1 MIFLILLEKKWRLPE
16 TPDIGDMAGADES
29 APSLLVRLLE
39 SRGIDPESFFS
50 GKALEWHDPF
60 LMNDMQPAVERIS
73 RAVGNNE
80 KILICG
86 DYDADGVTATS
97 VLMIFFRKIG
107 ADVDYV
113 IPNRLSEG
121 YGISDGLLDRIRE
134 KKADLLVT
142 VDCGVANAE
151 AVEQLIAEG
160 MDVIVTDHHEVKD
173 ELPPAL
179 AVIDCKRPDN
189 TYPFVHLCGAGVALK
204 LVAALSPNFP
214 DKVGNDEWRDYL
226 DIVTIG
232 TIADVV
238 SLTGEN
244 RTIVKEGLL
253 ALSTTKRPGL
263 RALLLQV
270 KQGGNGAKPASS
282 AKALAPGASGSGR
295 TTGASSGAGYG
306 QGPGAGN
313 GSFAAPDMNTPIPIS
328 TGDISF
334 QISPKINA
342 CGRLGEADRALELLL
357 TEDPVRAGMLAE
369 ELIEENAKRQE
380 LEQDLVDQAVAQIES
395 DPELIANMKN
405 YSMPIIVVGENW
417 HLGIL
422 GIVANRLVNR
432 YQRTAIV
439 FAEEDGILKGSCRTA
454 GDFPILECL
463 KYCGVTVLQYG
474 GHKRAAGVSVE
485 KKNYEEFKAKVSAFA
500 EERNT
505 ENDLLFTDV
514 DMVISHR
521 DLSLDT
527 AKELAG
533 LEPFGE
539 GNREPVFLL
548 KDMKVLQPKA
558 VGAGNRHLKMFLSCK
573 DEDGTIRNFDAI
585 AFGAG
590 EWADM
595 FAEGSNVDVLAEM
608 GVNVWNNRESLSMR
622 VVDMHF
628 AGIGRILWDK
638 PQVLEN
644 LYRNG
649 LPLKQIAMIGKCK
662 EEELR
667 PTGEEMGILYRYF
680 QQSAAGAASA
690 SGGAGNTGAG
700 NGSGAAGNGVSAAA
714 GTAAPAKP
722 ETNIVDLNLLA
733 RLLTGKFRKPLH
745 AFKISRALDIFSEAG
760 LIDLMRINDE
770 RVCFTLLSVQ
780 ERVKLENTKTFQVL
794 FANTAKAPEAD

>member
-16 TPDIGDMAGADES
+16 TPDIGEMAGADES
-29 APSLLVRLLE
+29 VPSLLARLLK
-39 SRGIDPESFFS
+39 SRGIDPESLFS

-60 LMNDMQPAVERIS
+60 LMNDMQPAVERICA
-73 RAVGNNE
+73 AVKNSE

-121 YGISDGLLDRIRE
+121 YGISDGLLERIRS
-134 KKADLLVT
+134 KNADLLIT

-204 LVAALSPNFP
+204 LVAALSPKFP
-214 DKVGNDEWRDYL
+214 EKVEKEEWRNYL

-244 RTIVKEGLL
+244 RTIVKEGLK
-253 ALSTTKRPGL
+253 ALSMTRRPGL
-263 RALLLQV
+263 RTLLASV
-270 KQGGNGAKPASS
+270 KQNA
-282 AKALAPGASGSGR
+282 
-295 TTGASSGAGYG
+295 
-306 QGPGAGN
+306 GAGN
-313 GSFAAPDMNTPIPIS
+313 GRTSGAESVQALDMNTPIPVS

-357 TEDPVRAGMLAE
+357 TEDPARAGMLAE
-369 ELIEENAKRQE
+369 ELIEENAKRQG

-514 DMVISHR
+514 DMVISHE

-548 KDMKVLQPKA
+548 SDMKVLQPKT
-558 VGAGNRHLKMFLSCK
+558 VGAANRHLKMVLSCK
-573 DEDGTIRNFDAI
+573 DKDGNIKNYDAI

-590 EWADM
+590 EWVDM

-608 GVNVWNNRESLSMR
+608 GVNVWNNRENLSLR
-622 VVDMHF
+622 VADMHF
-628 AGIGRILWDK
+628 AGIGKIIWDK

-649 LPLKQIAMIGKCK
+649 LPLKQIAMIGKCR

-667 PTGEEMGILYRYF
+667 PTGEEMGILYKYF
-680 QQSAAGAASA
+680 QQSA
-690 SGGAGNTGAG
+690 
-700 NGSGAAGNGVSAAA
+700 V
-714 GTAAPAKP
+714 GTKN

-794 FANTAKAPEAD
+794 FANTAKAPEAN

>member
-1 MIFLILLEKKWRLPE
+1 MILLEKKWRLPE

-29 APSLLVRLLE
+29 APSLLERLLE

-60 LMNDMQPAVERIS
+60 LMNDMQPAVERIF

-121 YGISDGLLDRIRE
+121 YGISDGLLERIRS
-134 KKADLLVT
+134 KNADLLIT

-204 LVAALSPNFP
+204 LVAALSPKFP
-214 DKVGNDEWRDYL
+214 DKVGNDEWRNYL

-263 RALLLQV
+263 RALLLSV
-270 KQGGNGAKPASS
+270 KQGSGNG
-282 AKALAPGASGSGR
+282 R
-295 TTGASSGAGYG
+295 T
-306 QGPGAGN
+306 PGAG
-313 GSFAAPDMNTPIPIS
+313 SVQAPDMNTPIPVS

-357 TEDPVRAGMLAE
+357 TEDPARAGMLAE

-514 DMVISHR
+514 DMVISHE

-548 KDMKVLQPKA
+548 NDMKVLQPKA
-558 VGAGNRHLKMFLSCK
+558 VGAANRHLKMVLSCK

-628 AGIGRILWDK
+628 AGIGRIIWDK

-680 QQSAAGAASA
+680 QQTAPGAKS
-690 SGGAGNTGAG
+690 
-700 NGSGAAGNGVSAAA
+700 
-714 GTAAPAKP
+714 

-760 LIDLMRINDE
+760 LIELMRINDE

-794 FANTAKAPEAD
+794 FGDMKT

>member
-1 MIFLILLEKKWRLPE
+1 MILLEKKWRLPE

-29 APSLLVRLLE
+29 APSLLERLLE

-60 LMNDMQPAVERIS
+60 LMNDMQPAVERIF

-121 YGISDGLLDRIRE
+121 YGISDGLLERIRS
-134 KKADLLVT
+134 KNADLLIT

-204 LVAALSPNFP
+204 LVAALSPKFP
-214 DKVGNDEWRDYL
+214 DKVGNDEWRNYL

-263 RALLLQV
+263 RALLLSV
-270 KQGGNGAKPASS
+270 KQGSGNG
-282 AKALAPGASGSGR
+282 R
-295 TTGASSGAGYG
+295 T
-306 QGPGAGN
+306 PGAG
-313 GSFAAPDMNTPIPIS
+313 SVQAPDMNTPIPVS

-357 TEDPVRAGMLAE
+357 TEDPARAGMLAE

-500 EERNT
+500 EKRNT

-514 DMVISHR
+514 DMVISHE

-548 KDMKVLQPKA
+548 NDMKVLQPKA
-558 VGAGNRHLKMFLSCK
+558 VGAANRHLKMVLSCK

-590 EWADM
+590 EWVDM
-595 FAEGSNVDVLAEM
+595 FAEGSNVYVLAEM
-608 GVNVWNNRESLSMR
+608 GVNVWNNRESLSLR
-622 VVDMHF
+622 VADMHF
-628 AGIGRILWDK
+628 AGIGKIIWDK

-649 LPLKQIAMIGKCK
+649 LPLKQIAMIGKCR

-667 PTGEEMGILYRYF
+667 PTGEEMSILYRYF
-680 QQSAAGAASA
+680 QQ
-690 SGGAGNTGAG
+690 
-700 NGSGAAGNGVSAAA
+700 
-714 GTAAPAKP
+714 TAPGAKP

-760 LIDLMRINDE
+760 LIELMRINDE

-794 FANTAKAPEAD
+794 FGDMKT

>member
-29 APSLLVRLLE
+29 APSLLERLLE

-60 LMNDMQPAVERIS
+60 LMNDMQPAVERIF

-121 YGISDGLLDRIRE
+121 YGISDGLLERIRS
-134 KKADLLVT
+134 KNADLLIT

-204 LVAALSPNFP
+204 LVAALSPKFP
-214 DKVGNDEWRDYL
+214 DKVGNDEWRNYL

-263 RALLLQV
+263 RALLLSV
-270 KQGGNGAKPASS
+270 KQGSGNG
-282 AKALAPGASGSGR
+282 R
-295 TTGASSGAGYG
+295 T
-306 QGPGAGN
+306 PGAG
-313 GSFAAPDMNTPIPIS
+313 SVQAPDMNTPIPVS

-357 TEDPVRAGMLAE
+357 TEDPARAGMLAE

-514 DMVISHR
+514 DMVISHE

-548 KDMKVLQPKA
+548 NDMKVLQPKA
-558 VGAGNRHLKMFLSCK
+558 VGAANRHLKMVLSCK
-573 DEDGTIRNFDAI
+573 DKDGNIKNYDAI
-585 AFGAG
+585 AFDAG
-590 EWADM
+590 EWVDM

-628 AGIGRILWDK
+628 AGIGRIIWDK

-667 PTGEEMGILYRYF
+667 PTGEEMSILYRYF
-680 QQSAAGAASA
+680 QQTAPGAKS
-690 SGGAGNTGAG
+690 
-700 NGSGAAGNGVSAAA
+700 
-714 GTAAPAKP
+714 

-760 LIDLMRINDE
+760 LIELMRINDE

-794 FANTAKAPEAD
+794 FANTAKAPETN

>member
-29 APSLLVRLLE
+29 APSLLERLLE

-121 YGISDGLLDRIRE
+121 YGISDGLLERIRS
-134 KKADLLVT
+134 KNADLLIT

-204 LVAALSPNFP
+204 LVAALSPKFP
-214 DKVGNDEWRDYL
+214 DKVGNDEWRNYL

-263 RALLLQV
+263 RALLLSV
-270 KQGGNGAKPASS
+270 KQGGTGAKPASS
-282 AKALAPGASGSGR
+282 AKAP
-295 TTGASSGAGYG
+295 
-306 QGPGAGN
+306 
-313 GSFAAPDMNTPIPIS
+313 APDINTPIPVS

-357 TEDPVRAGMLAE
+357 TEDPARAGMLAE

-514 DMVISHR
+514 DMVISHE

-548 KDMKVLQPKA
+548 NDMKVLQPKA
-558 VGAGNRHLKMFLSCK
+558 VGAANRHLKMVLSCK
-573 DEDGTIRNFDAI
+573 DKDGNIKNYDAI

-590 EWADM
+590 EWVDM

-608 GVNVWNNRESLSMR
+608 GVNVWNSRESLSLR
-622 VVDMHF
+622 VADMHF
-628 AGIGRILWDK
+628 AGIGKIIWDK

-680 QQSAAGAASA
+680 QQTAPGAATA
-690 SGGAGNTGAG
+690 AGGAGN
-700 NGSGAAGNGVSAAA
+700 
-714 GTAAPAKP
+714 AAPAKP
-722 ETNIVDLNLLA
+722 ETNIVNLNLLA

-794 FANTAKAPEAD
+794 FGDMKT

>member
-1 MIFLILLEKKWRLPE
+1 MILLEKKWRLPE

-29 APSLLVRLLE
+29 APSLLERLLE

-121 YGISDGLLDRIRE
+121 YGISDGLLERIRS
-134 KKADLLVT
+134 KNADLLIT

-204 LVAALSPNFP
+204 LVAALSPKFP
-214 DKVGNDEWRDYL
+214 DKVGNDEWRNYL

-263 RALLLQV
+263 RALLLSV
-270 KQGGNGAKPASS
+270 KQGSGNG
-282 AKALAPGASGSGR
+282 R
-295 TTGASSGAGYG
+295 T
-306 QGPGAGN
+306 PGAG
-313 GSFAAPDMNTPIPIS
+313 SVQAPDMNTPIPVS

-357 TEDPVRAGMLAE
+357 TEDPARAGMLAE

-405 YSMPIIVVGENW
+405 YS
-417 HLGIL
+417 
-422 GIVANRLVNR
+422 
-432 YQRTAIV
+432 
-439 FAEEDGILKGSCRTA
+439 
-454 GDFPILECL
+454 
-463 KYCGVTVLQYG
+463 
-474 GHKRAAGVSVE
+474 
-485 KKNYEEFKAKVSAFA
+485 
-500 EERNT
+500 
-505 ENDLLFTDV
+505 
-514 DMVISHR
+514 
-521 DLSLDT
+521 
-527 AKELAG
+527 
-533 LEPFGE
+533 
-539 GNREPVFLL
+539 
-548 KDMKVLQPKA
+548 
-558 VGAGNRHLKMFLSCK
+558 
-573 DEDGTIRNFDAI
+573 DAI
-585 AFGAG
+585 
-590 EWADM
+590 W
-595 FAEGSNVDVLAEM
+595 FANGFIWSLISLAQTASANSYTLITGSTWETTRQS
-608 GVNVWNNRESLSMR
+608 G
-622 VVDMHF
+622 
-628 AGIGRILWDK
+628 
-638 PQVLEN
+638 
-644 LYRNG
+644 
-649 LPLKQIAMIGKCK
+649 
-662 EEELR
+662 LR
-667 PTGEEMGILYRYF
+667 PPR
-680 QQSAAGAASA
+680 ASA
-690 SGGAGNTGAG
+690 RFFRYASEKLRST
-700 NGSGAAGNGVSAAA
+700 VSITQTFSSRIAQ
-714 GTAAPAKP
+714 
-722 ETNIVDLNLLA
+722 LL
-733 RLLTGKFRKPLH
+733 
-745 AFKISRALDIFSEAG
+745 
-760 LIDLMRINDE
+760 
-770 RVCFTLLSVQ
+770 
-780 ERVKLENTKTFQVL
+780 
-794 FANTAKAPEAD
+794 

>member
-29 APSLLVRLLE
+29 APSLLERLLE

-60 LMNDMQPAVERIS
+60 LMNDMQPAVERIF

-121 YGISDGLLDRIRE
+121 YGISDGLLERIRS
-134 KKADLLVT
+134 KNADLLIT

-204 LVAALSPNFP
+204 LVAALSPKFP
-214 DKVGNDEWRDYL
+214 DKVGNDEWRNYL

-263 RALLLQV
+263 RALLLSV
-270 KQGGNGAKPASS
+270 KQGSGNG
-282 AKALAPGASGSGR
+282 R
-295 TTGASSGAGYG
+295 T
-306 QGPGAGN
+306 PGAGN
-313 GSFAAPDMNTPIPIS
+313 VQAPDMNTPIPVS

-357 TEDPVRAGMLAE
+357 TEDPARAGMLAE

-514 DMVISHR
+514 DMVISHE

-548 KDMKVLQPKA
+548 NDMKVLQPKA
-558 VGAGNRHLKMFLSCK
+558 VGAANRHLKMVLSCK

-590 EWADM
+590 EWVDM

-628 AGIGRILWDK
+628 AGIGRIIWDK

-649 LPLKQIAMIGKCK
+649 LPLKQIAMIGKCR

-667 PTGEEMGILYRYF
+667 PTGEEMSILYRYF
-680 QQSAAGAASA
+680 QQTAPGAKS
-690 SGGAGNTGAG
+690 
-700 NGSGAAGNGVSAAA
+700 
-714 GTAAPAKP
+714 

-760 LIDLMRINDE
+760 LIELMRINDE

-794 FANTAKAPEAD
+794 FGDMKK

>member
-29 APSLLVRLLE
+29 APSLLERLLE

-60 LMNDMQPAVERIS
+60 LMNDMQPAVERIF
-73 RAVGNNE
+73 RAVGNSE

-121 YGISDGLLDRIRE
+121 YGISDGLLERIRS
-134 KKADLLVT
+134 KNADLLIT
-142 VDCGVANAE
+142 VDCGAANAE

-204 LVAALSPNFP
+204 LVAALSPKFP
-214 DKVGNDEWRDYL
+214 DKIGNDEWRNYL

-244 RTIVKEGLL
+244 RTIVKEGLK

-263 RALLLQV
+263 RALLLSV
-270 KQGGNGAKPASS
+270 KQGSGNG
-282 AKALAPGASGSGR
+282 R
-295 TTGASSGAGYG
+295 T
-306 QGPGAGN
+306 PGAG
-313 GSFAAPDMNTPIPIS
+313 SVQAPDMNTLIPVS

-357 TEDPVRAGMLAE
+357 TEDPARAGMLAE

-514 DMVISHR
+514 DMVISHE
-521 DLSLDT
+521 DLSLDM

-548 KDMKVLQPKA
+548 NDMKVLQPKA
-558 VGAGNRHLKMFLSCK
+558 VGAANRHLKMVLSCK
-573 DEDGTIRNFDAI
+573 DKDGNIKNYDAI

-590 EWADM
+590 EWVDM

-608 GVNVWNNRESLSMR
+608 GVNVWNNRESLSLR
-622 VVDMHF
+622 VADMHF
-628 AGIGRILWDK
+628 AGIGKIIWDK

-649 LPLKQIAMIGKCK
+649 LPLKQIAMIGKCR

-667 PTGEEMGILYRYF
+667 PTGEEM
-680 QQSAAGAASA
+680 S
-690 SGGAGNTGAG
+690 
-700 NGSGAAGNGVSAAA
+700 
-714 GTAAPAKP
+714 
-722 ETNIVDLNLLA
+722 IVDLNLLA

-760 LIDLMRINDE
+760 LIELMRINDE

>member
-29 APSLLVRLLE
+29 APSLLERLLE

-60 LMNDMQPAVERIS
+60 LMNDMQPAVERIF
-73 RAVGNNE
+73 RAVGNSE

-121 YGISDGLLDRIRE
+121 YGISDGLLERIRS
-134 KKADLLVT
+134 KNADLLIT

-204 LVAALSPNFP
+204 LVAALSPKFP
-214 DKVGNDEWRDYL
+214 DKVGNDEWRNYL

-270 KQGGNGAKPASS
+270 KQGSGNG
-282 AKALAPGASGSGR
+282 R
-295 TTGASSGAGYG
+295 T
-306 QGPGAGN
+306 PGAG
-313 GSFAAPDMNTPIPIS
+313 SVQAPDMNTPIPVS

-357 TEDPVRAGMLAE
+357 TEDPARAGMLAE

-405 YSMPIIVVGENW
+405 YSIPIIVVGENW

-514 DMVISHR
+514 DMVISHE

-558 VGAGNRHLKMFLSCK
+558 VGAANRHLKMVLSCK
-573 DEDGTIRNFDAI
+573 DKDGNIKNYDAI

-590 EWADM
+590 EWVDM

-608 GVNVWNNRESLSMR
+608 GVNVWNNRESLSLR
-622 VVDMHF
+622 VADMHF
-628 AGIGRILWDK
+628 AGIGKIIWDK

-649 LPLKQIAMIGKCK
+649 LPLKQIAMIGKCR

-667 PTGEEMGILYRYF
+667 PTGEEMSILYRYF
-680 QQSAAGAASA
+680 QQTAPGAKS
-690 SGGAGNTGAG
+690 
-700 NGSGAAGNGVSAAA
+700 
-714 GTAAPAKP
+714 

-760 LIDLMRINDE
+760 LIELMRINDE

-794 FANTAKAPEAD
+794 FGDMKT

>member
-1 MIFLILLEKKWRLPE
+1 MILLEKKWRLPDDN
-16 TPDIGDMAGADES
+16 PAGKALGSAGTADD
-29 APSLLVRLLE
+29 AASLILRVLKM
-39 SRGIDPESFFS
+39 RGIDPDSFFS
-50 GKALEWHDPF
+50 GAELEWHDPF
-60 LMNDMQPAVERIS
+60 LMNDMNIAVDRICE
-73 RAVGNNE
+73 AVAKGE
-80 KILICG
+80 KMLVCG
-86 DYDADGVTATS
+86 DYDADGVTATAI
-97 VLMIFFRKIG
+97 LMLFFRKLG
-107 ADVDYV
+107 ANADYV

-134 KKADLLVT
+134 KKAGLLIT
-142 VDCGVANAE
+142 VDCGVANVE
-151 AVEQLIAEG
+151 AVAQLVSEG

-179 AVIDCKRPDN
+179 AVIDCKRTDN
-189 TYPFVHLCGAGVALK
+189 TYPFIHLCGAGVALK
-204 LVAALSPNFP
+204 LVDALSPRFP
-214 DKVGNDEWRDYL
+214 EKTGNVEGKEEWRNYL

-244 RTIVKEGLL
+244 RTIVKEGLR
-253 ALSTTKRPGL
+253 ALSTTQRPGL

-270 KQGGNGAKPASS
+270 KQNVNSNGSGAYAARNGGVNGAN
-282 AKALAPGASGSGR
+282 GS
-295 TTGASSGAGYG
+295 TG
-306 QGPGAGN
+306 GAGN
-313 GSFAAPDMNTPIPIS
+313 SASYGALDMTTPLSIS

-334 QISPKINA
+334 QESPKINA

-357 TEDPVRAGMLAE
+357 TEEPERAMALAD
-369 ELIEENAKRQE
+369 ELISENARRQE
-380 LEQDLVDQAVAQIES
+380 LEQNLVDAAVAQIES
-395 DPELIANMKN
+395 DHELISHMKN
-405 YSMPIIVVGENW
+405 CSMPIIVVGEDW

-439 FAEEDGILKGSCRTA
+439 FAEEDGIYKGSCRTA

-463 KYCGVTVLQYG
+463 KYCGVTVLQFG

-485 KKNYEEFKAKVSAFA
+485 KKNFDEFRKKVAEFA
-500 EERNT
+500 DRRNT
-505 ENDLLFTDV
+505 EDDILCTDV
-514 DMVISHR
+514 DMVITPS

-548 KDMKVLQPKA
+548 SGMKVLSPKA

-573 DEDGTIRNFDAI
+573 DEEDNVKNYDAI

-595 FAEGSNVDVLAEM
+595 FAEGSAVDVLVEM
-608 GVNVWNNRESLSMR
+608 GVNTWNNKESLSLR
-622 VVDMHF
+622 VADMHF
-628 AGIGRILWDK
+628 APIGKIIWDK

-649 LPLKQIAMIGKCK
+649 LPLRQIAMIGKCK

-667 PTGEEMGILYRYF
+667 PTGEEMGILYRHF
-680 QQSAAGAASA
+680 QQ
-690 SGGAGNTGAG
+690 NC
-700 NGSGAAGNGVSAAA
+700 
-714 GTAAPAKP
+714 KD
-722 ETNIVDLNLLA
+722 ETNIVDLHFFA
-733 RLLTGKFRKPLH
+733 RLLTGKYRKPLH
-745 AFKISRALDIFSEAG
+745 AFKIARALDIFSEAG
-760 LIDLMRINDE
+760 LLELTRINDE
-770 RVCFTLLSVQ
+770 RVCFTLLSVT
-780 ERVKLENTKTFQVL
+780 ERVKLETTKTFQVL
-794 FANTAKAPEAD
+794 FANAKAPEAD

>member
-1 MIFLILLEKKWRLPE
+1 MILLEKKWRLPE

-29 APSLLVRLLE
+29 APSLLERLLE

-60 LMNDMQPAVERIS
+60 LMNDMQPAVERIF
-73 RAVGNNE
+73 RAVGNSE

-121 YGISDGLLDRIRE
+121 YGISDGLLERIRS
-134 KKADLLVT
+134 KNADLLIT

-204 LVAALSPNFP
+204 LVAALSPKFP
-214 DKVGNDEWRDYL
+214 DKVGNDEWRNYL

-270 KQGGNGAKPASS
+270 KQGSGNG
-282 AKALAPGASGSGR
+282 R
-295 TTGASSGAGYG
+295 T
-306 QGPGAGN
+306 PGAG
-313 GSFAAPDMNTPIPIS
+313 SVQAPDMNTPIPVS

-357 TEDPVRAGMLAE
+357 TEDPARAGMLAE

-405 YSMPIIVVGENW
+405 YSIPIIVVGENW

-514 DMVISHR
+514 DMVISHE

-558 VGAGNRHLKMFLSCK
+558 VGAANRHLKMVLSCK
-573 DEDGTIRNFDAI
+573 DKDGNIKNYDAI

-590 EWADM
+590 EWVDM

-608 GVNVWNNRESLSMR
+608 GVNVWNNRESLSLR
-622 VVDMHF
+622 VADMHF
-628 AGIGRILWDK
+628 AGIGKIIWDK

-649 LPLKQIAMIGKCK
+649 LPLKQIAMIGKCR

-667 PTGEEMGILYRYF
+667 PTGEEMSILYRYF
-680 QQSAAGAASA
+680 QQTAPGAKS
-690 SGGAGNTGAG
+690 
-700 NGSGAAGNGVSAAA
+700 
-714 GTAAPAKP
+714 

-760 LIDLMRINDE
+760 LIELMRINDE

-794 FANTAKAPEAD
+794 FGDMKT

>member
-29 APSLLVRLLE
+29 APSLLERLLE

-60 LMNDMQPAVERIS
+60 LMNDMQPAVERIF

-121 YGISDGLLDRIRE
+121 YGISDGLLERIRS
-134 KKADLLVT
+134 KNADLLIT

-204 LVAALSPNFP
+204 LVAALSPKFP
-214 DKVGNDEWRDYL
+214 DKVGNDEWRNYL

-263 RALLLQV
+263 RALLLSV
-270 KQGGNGAKPASS
+270 KQGSGNG
-282 AKALAPGASGSGR
+282 R
-295 TTGASSGAGYG
+295 T
-306 QGPGAGN
+306 PGAG
-313 GSFAAPDMNTPIPIS
+313 SVQAPDMNTPIPVS

-357 TEDPVRAGMLAE
+357 TEDPARAGMLAE

-500 EERNT
+500 EKRNT

-514 DMVISHR
+514 DMVISHE

-548 KDMKVLQPKA
+548 NDMKVLQPKA
-558 VGAGNRHLKMFLSCK
+558 VGAANRHLKMVLSCK
-573 DEDGTIRNFDAI
+573 DKDGNIKNYDAI

-590 EWADM
+590 EWVDM

-608 GVNVWNNRESLSMR
+608 GVNVWNNRESLSLR
-622 VVDMHF
+622 VADMHF
-628 AGIGRILWDK
+628 AGIGKIIWDK

-649 LPLKQIAMIGKCK
+649 LPLKQIAMIGKCR

-667 PTGEEMGILYRYF
+667 PTGEEMSILYRYF
-680 QQSAAGAASA
+680 QQ
-690 SGGAGNTGAG
+690 
-700 NGSGAAGNGVSAAA
+700 
-714 GTAAPAKP
+714 TAPGAKP

-760 LIDLMRINDE
+760 LIELMRINDE

-794 FANTAKAPEAD
+794 FGDMKT

>member
-29 APSLLVRLLE
+29 APSLLERLLE

-60 LMNDMQPAVERIS
+60 LMNDMQPAVERIF

-121 YGISDGLLDRIRE
+121 YGISDGLLERIRS
-134 KKADLLVT
+134 KNADLLIT

-204 LVAALSPNFP
+204 LVAALSPKFP
-214 DKVGNDEWRDYL
+214 EKVEKEEWRNYL

-263 RALLLQV
+263 RALLLSV
-270 KQGGNGAKPASS
+270 KQGSGNG
-282 AKALAPGASGSGR
+282 R
-295 TTGASSGAGYG
+295 T
-306 QGPGAGN
+306 PGAG
-313 GSFAAPDMNTPIPIS
+313 SVQAPDMNTPIPVS

-357 TEDPVRAGMLAE
+357 TEDPARAGMLAE

-463 KYCGVTVLQYG
+463 KYCDVTVLQYG

-514 DMVISHR
+514 DMVISHE

-548 KDMKVLQPKA
+548 NDMKVLQPKA
-558 VGAGNRHLKMFLSCK
+558 VGAANRHLKMVLSCK

-590 EWADM
+590 EWVDM

-608 GVNVWNNRESLSMR
+608 GVNVWNNRESLSLR
-622 VVDMHF
+622 VADMHF
-628 AGIGRILWDK
+628 AGIGKIIWDK

-667 PTGEEMGILYRYF
+667 PTGEEMSILYRYF
-680 QQSAAGAASA
+680 QQTAPGSA
-690 SGGAGNTGAG
+690 
-700 NGSGAAGNGVSAAA
+700 
-714 GTAAPAKP
+714 TAAPAKP

-760 LIDLMRINDE
+760 LIELMRINDE

-794 FANTAKAPEAD
+794 FGDMKT

>member
-29 APSLLVRLLE
+29 APSLLERLLE

-60 LMNDMQPAVERIS
+60 LMNDMQPAVERIF

-121 YGISDGLLDRIRE
+121 YGISDGLLERIRS
-134 KKADLLVT
+134 KNADLLIT

-151 AVEQLIAEG
+151 AVEQLITEG

-204 LVAALSPNFP
+204 LVAALSPKFP
-214 DKVGNDEWRDYL
+214 EKVEKEEWRNYL

-282 AKALAPGASGSGR
+282 AKVPAPVAGSV
-295 TTGASSGAGYG
+295 
-306 QGPGAGN
+306 Q
-313 GSFAAPDMNTPIPIS
+313 APDMNTPIPVS

-357 TEDPVRAGMLAE
+357 TEDPARAGMLAE

-514 DMVISHR
+514 DMVISHE

-548 KDMKVLQPKA
+548 NDMKVLQPKA
-558 VGAGNRHLKMFLSCK
+558 VGAANRHLKIVLSCK
-573 DEDGTIRNFDAI
+573 DKDGNIKNYDAI

-590 EWADM
+590 EWVDM

-608 GVNVWNNRESLSMR
+608 GVNVWNNRESLSLR
-622 VVDMHF
+622 VADMHF
-628 AGIGRILWDK
+628 AGIGKIIWDK

-649 LPLKQIAMIGKCK
+649 LPLKQIAMIGKCR

-667 PTGEEMGILYRYF
+667 PTGEEMSILYRYF
-680 QQSAAGAASA
+680 QQTAPGAKS
-690 SGGAGNTGAG
+690 
-700 NGSGAAGNGVSAAA
+700 
-714 GTAAPAKP
+714 

-794 FANTAKAPEAD
+794 FANTAKAPEAN

>member
-1 MIFLILLEKKWRLPE
+1 MIFLILLEKKWRLP
-16 TPDIGDMAGADES
+16 DEPLMSDNVS
-29 APSLLVRLLE
+29 AEAEESVPSLIARLLKA
-39 SRGIDPESFFS
+39 RGIDPESFFG

-60 LMNDMQPAVERIS
+60 LMNDMQPAVDRICA
-73 RAVGNNE
+73 AVGNRE

-97 VLMIFFRKIG
+97 VLMIFLRKLG

-121 YGISDGLLDRIRE
+121 YGISDGLLERIRE
-134 KKADLLVT
+134 KNADLMIT

-204 LVAALSPNFP
+204 LTAALSPRFP
-214 DKVGNDEWRDYL
+214 DKVQGDEWKNYL

-244 RTIVKEGLL
+244 RTIVKDGLL
-253 ALSTTKRPGL
+253 ALSMTRRPGL
-263 RALLLQV
+263 RALLSSV
-270 KQGGNGAKPASS
+270 KQS
-282 AKALAPGASGSGR
+282 
-295 TTGASSGAGYG
+295 T
-306 QGPGAGN
+306 GAGN
-313 GSFAAPDMNTPIPIS
+313 GRAPANGAYGTTVATSAPDMNTPIAIT

-357 TEDPVRAGMLAE
+357 TEDPARAVILAE
-369 ELIEENAKRQE
+369 ELIEENTKRQE
-380 LEQDLVDQAVAQIES
+380 LEQTLVDQAVAKIES

-405 YSMPIIVVGENW
+405 CSMPIIVVGEDW

-439 FAEEDGILKGSCRTA
+439 FAEEDGVLKGSCRTA

-505 ENDLLFTDV
+505 ENDILFTDV
-514 DMVISHR
+514 DMVISHE

-548 KDMKVLQPKA
+548 EDMKVLQPKA
-558 VGAGNRHLKMFLSCK
+558 VGAANRHLKMVLSCK
-573 DEDGTIRNFDAI
+573 DKDGNIKNYDAI

-590 EWADM
+590 EWVDM

-608 GVNVWNNRESLSMR
+608 SVNVWNNRESLSLR
-622 VVDMHF
+622 VADMHF
-628 AGIGRILWDK
+628 AGIGRIIWDK

-680 QQSAAGAASA
+680 QQSAGA
-690 SGGAGNTGAG
+690 SG
-700 NGSGAAGNGVSAAA
+700 SSAAA
-714 GTAAPAKP
+714 IEPGAKR

-794 FANTAKAPEAD
+794 FANTAKAPEAN

>member
-29 APSLLVRLLE
+29 APSLLERLLE

-121 YGISDGLLDRIRE
+121 YGISDGLLERIRS
-134 KKADLLVT
+134 KNADLLIT

-204 LVAALSPNFP
+204 LVAALSPKFP
-214 DKVGNDEWRDYL
+214 DKVGNDEWRNYL

-244 RTIVKEGLL
+244 RTIVKDGLN

-263 RALLLQV
+263 RALLLSV
-270 KQGGNGAKPASS
+270 KQGSGNG
-282 AKALAPGASGSGR
+282 R
-295 TTGASSGAGYG
+295 T
-306 QGPGAGN
+306 PGAG
-313 GSFAAPDMNTPIPIS
+313 SVQAPDMNTPIPVS

-357 TEDPVRAGMLAE
+357 TEDPARAGMLAE

-514 DMVISHR
+514 DMVISHE

-548 KDMKVLQPKA
+548 NDMKVLQPKA
-558 VGAGNRHLKMFLSCK
+558 VGAANRHLKMVLSCK
-573 DEDGTIRNFDAI
+573 DKDGNIKNYDAI

-590 EWADM
+590 EWVDM

-608 GVNVWNNRESLSMR
+608 GVNVWNNRESLSLR
-622 VVDMHF
+622 VADMHF
-628 AGIGRILWDK
+628 AGIGKIIWDK

-667 PTGEEMGILYRYF
+667 PTGEEMSILYRYF
-680 QQSAAGAASA
+680 QQTAAGAAS
-690 SGGAGNTGAG
+690 
-700 NGSGAAGNGVSAAA
+700 
-714 GTAAPAKP
+714 
-722 ETNIVDLNLLA
+722 ETNIVDLNLLS

-760 LIDLMRINDE
+760 LIELMRINDE

-794 FANTAKAPEAD
+794 FGDMKT

>member
-29 APSLLVRLLE
+29 APSLLERLLE

-60 LMNDMQPAVERIS
+60 LMNDMQPAVERIF

-121 YGISDGLLDRIRE
+121 YGISDGLLERIRS
-134 KKADLLVT
+134 KNADLLIT

-204 LVAALSPNFP
+204 LVAALSPKFP
-214 DKVGNDEWRDYL
+214 DKVGNDEWRNYL

-263 RALLLQV
+263 RALLLSV
-270 KQGGNGAKPASS
+270 KQGSGNG
-282 AKALAPGASGSGR
+282 R
-295 TTGASSGAGYG
+295 T
-306 QGPGAGN
+306 PGAG
-313 GSFAAPDMNTPIPIS
+313 SVQAPDMNTPIPVS

-357 TEDPVRAGMLAE
+357 TEDPARAGMLAE

-514 DMVISHR
+514 DMVISHE

-548 KDMKVLQPKA
+548 NDMKVLQPKA
-558 VGAGNRHLKMFLSCK
+558 VGAANRHLKMVLSCK

-608 GVNVWNNRESLSMR
+608 GVNVWNNRESLSLR
-622 VVDMHF
+622 VADMHF
-628 AGIGRILWDK
+628 AGIGKIIWDK

-680 QQSAAGAASA
+680 QQTAPGAKS
-690 SGGAGNTGAG
+690 
-700 NGSGAAGNGVSAAA
+700 
-714 GTAAPAKP
+714 

-760 LIDLMRINDE
+760 LIELMRINDE

-794 FANTAKAPEAD
+794 FANTAKAPETN